1 MNRPIRW
8 IAPWT
13 LEVLDQTRLP
23 FAVEWVSLRTA
34 DDCRSAIVTMQ
45 ARGAPLI
52 GAVGAFGLAYALR
65 EIADASG
72 AIHGS
77 TVGCEEY
84 HTTPPVPPLRS

>member
-72 AIHGS
+72 AQ
-77 TVGCEEY
+77 
-84 HTTPPVPPLRS
+84 PPSGGTRAASAVAGVPPR